1 MLPSEEV
8 AFHKPLLFSRQ
19 PVDQKSS
26 HASTRYLHTF
36 SQVSYFF
43 DNRVLSGSSLPPI
56 PSQETREAFHQLKP
70 LATWVASHG
79 CWGHIITRL
88 WKWRKSQL
96 TFVPWLSKWLTAGSE
111 TELVDLV
118 MPEGFDIGS
127 HLTASQSGDIEI
139 NPNMEPLQCLCS
151 WCLRWGVIL
160 FYFFAGHKICSDL
173 VQHRHLG
180 FWLRPD
186 KTCTK
191 SSQSDGVHVWDGSIS
206 SVCSVEGTRGPA
218 ASKAALRLLVSL
230 NRAEQQHSGTGRSSD
245 PQRRERR
252 AHTARDL

>member
-43 DNRVLSGSSLPPI
+43 DNCVPSGSSLTST
-56 PSQETREAFHQLKP
+56 PSQETRRRTRSLSPIK
-70 LATWVASHG
+70 AS
-79 CWGHIITRL
+79 GHMSGQPWLLRPHHYLVMKVKKVTAHL
-88 WKWRKSQL
+88 M
-96 TFVPWLSKWLTAGSE
+96 PWLSKWLAAGSE

-118 MPEGFDIGS
+118 MPEGFDMWA

-139 NPNMEPLQCLCS
+139 SSASPVFVLSVPPLRSNL
-151 WCLRWGVIL
+151 G
-160 FYFFAGHKICSDL
+160 
-173 VQHRHLG
+173 QHRHLG
-180 FWLRPD
+180 FWLRPE

-191 SSQSDGVHVWDGSIS
+191 SSQSDGVHFWYGSIS
-206 SVCSVEGTRGPA
+206 SVCYVEGTKGPP

-230 NRAEQQHSGTGRSSD
+230 NRAERQHSGTGRSSD
-245 PQRRERR
+245 PQRQERR
-252 AHTARDL
+252 AHTVRDLLTIHHFYINTSL

>member
-139 NPNMEPLQCLCS
+139 NSAKHGTSPVFVLLVPPLRS
-151 WCLRWGVIL
+151 NFIL
-160 FYFFAGHKICSDL
+160 FFCWSQNMFWFSTTQTFRFLAQTRQDL
-173 VQHRHLG
+173 H
-180 FWLRPD
+180 
-186 KTCTK
+186 
-191 SSQSDGVHVWDGSIS
+191 
-206 SVCSVEGTRGPA
+206 
-218 ASKAALRLLVSL
+218 
-230 NRAEQQHSGTGRSSD
+230 
-245 PQRRERR
+245 
-252 AHTARDL
+252 